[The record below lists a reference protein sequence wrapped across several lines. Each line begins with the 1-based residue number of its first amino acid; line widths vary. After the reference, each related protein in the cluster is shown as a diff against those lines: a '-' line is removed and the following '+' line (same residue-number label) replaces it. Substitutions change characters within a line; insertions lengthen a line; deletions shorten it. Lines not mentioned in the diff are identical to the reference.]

1 MNKTP
6 RPDHI
11 TGMRCTICGKTYLP
25 GEVDYVCPDHGNEGI
40 LDIEYD
46 YDAIG
51 RRISPR
57 SLAQDK
63 TCSQWRYRPL
73 LPVLPDTPAPAASVG
88 WTPLYE
94 TGRLAKS
101 VGLRT
106 LYVKDDS
113 RQPTGSLK
121 DRASALAVMK
131 AREAGADM
139 ITTAS
144 TGNAAAA
151 LAGMCAASDMA
162 CTIFVPRSAPRAK
175 VAQLLAYGA
184 RVFLVDGSYDDAF
197 ELCLKAADQYGWYNR
212 NTGFNPYMAE
222 GKKTAAYE
230 ICEQL
235 GWQCPD
241 AVFTG
246 VGDGCI
252 ISGLHKGFMDL
263 FRLGW
268 IDRLPR
274 LMGVQAEG
282 SDFLY
287 RCWQAG
293 ADPVTFPAI
302 RAHTVADSISAGLP
316 RDRRK
321 ALAAVNGTGGA
332 FLRVS
337 DEAILAA
344 IPELARASG
353 VFAEPAGASP
363 LAGLHAA
370 LAQDLVAR
378 DETCVLL
385 VTGSGLKDVDATI
398 KACDAE
404 PPVIAPT
411 LGALEDALDNVT
423 RNQES

>member
-1 MNKTP
+1 MSTTP
-6 RPDHI
+6 RPDTI
-11 TGMRCTICGKTYLP
+11 TAMRCTLCGKTYLP

-46 YDAIG
+46 YDLIG
-51 RRISPR
+51 RRISPQ
-57 SLAQDK
+57 SLAADR
-63 TCSQWRYRPL
+63 TCSQWRYRAL
-73 LPVLPDTPAPAASVG
+73 LPVLPSTPAPEASVG
-88 WTPLYE
+88 WTPLYRAD
-94 TGRLAKS
+94 RLAETL
-101 VGLRT
+101 GLDH
-106 LYVKDDS
+106 LFIKDDS

-131 AREAGADM
+131 AREAGASM

-151 LAGMCAASDMA
+151 LAGMCAASSMP
-162 CTIFVPRSAPRAK
+162 CTIFVPRSAPKAK

-197 ELCLKAADQYGWYNR
+197 ELCLAAAEKYGWYNR

-235 GWQCPD
+235 GWECPD
-241 AVFTG
+241 AVFVG

-252 ISGLHKGFMDL
+252 ISGLHKGFCDMYQ
-263 FRLGW
+263 LGW
-268 IDRLPR
+268 IDRMPR

-287 RCWQAG
+287 QAWKQG

-302 RAHTVADSISAGLP
+302 AAHTVADSISAGLP
-316 RDRRK
+316 RDRKK
-321 ALAAVNGTGGA
+321 AMTGVTDTGGA

-337 DEAILAA
+337 DEAILSA
-344 IPELARASG
+344 IPELARATG

-370 LAQDLVAR
+370 MDQGLIRR

-398 KACDAE
+398 RACVAA
-404 PPVIAPT
+404 PAVIAPT
-411 LGALEDALDNVT
+411 LDSLEDAM
-423 RNQES
+423 RNKES

>member
-1 MNKTP
+1 
-6 RPDHI
+6 
-11 TGMRCTICGKTYLP
+11 
-25 GEVDYVCPDHGNEGI
+25 
-40 LDIEYD
+40 
-46 YDAIG
+46 
-51 RRISPR
+51 
-57 SLAQDK
+57 
-63 TCSQWRYRPL
+63 
-73 LPVLPDTPAPAASVG
+73 
-88 WTPLYE
+88 
-94 TGRLAKS
+94 
-101 VGLRT
+101 
-106 LYVKDDS
+106 
-113 RQPTGSLK
+113 
-121 DRASALAVMK
+121 MK
-131 AREAGADM
+131 AREAGASV

-151 LAGMCAASDMA
+151 LAGMCAAASMP
-162 CTIFVPRSAPRAK
+162 CVIFVPQTAPRAK

-184 RVFLVDGSYDDAF
+184 NVFLVEGTYDDAF
-197 ELCLKAADQYGWYNR
+197 ELCLEASAEFGWYNR

-222 GKKTAAYE
+222 GKKTAAFE

-241 AVFTG
+241 AVFVG

-252 ISGLHKGFMDL
+252 ISGLHKGFMDM

-287 RCWQAG
+287 RCWKAG

-337 DEAILAA
+337 DDAILAA

-398 KACDAE
+398 KACDDA

-411 LGALEDALDNVT
+411 LGALEDALDNAT

>member
-1 MNKTP
+1 MNMTK
-6 RPDHI
+6 RPDHV
-11 TGMRCTICGKTYLP
+11 TGMRCTLCGKTYLP
-25 GEVDYVCPDHGNEGI
+25 EETGYVCPDHGNEGI

-51 RRISPR
+51 RRISPE
-57 SLAQDK
+57 SLAEDK
-63 TCSQWRYRPL
+63 TCTQWRYRAL
-73 LPVLPDTPAPAASVG
+73 LPVLPETPAPAAAVG

-94 TGRLAKS
+94 GRRLADS
-101 VGLRT
+101 LGLDS

-121 DRASALAVMK
+121 DRASSLAVMK
-131 AREAGADM
+131 AREAGASM

-151 LAGMCAASDMA
+151 LAGMCAADGMP

-184 RVFLVDGSYDDAF
+184 RVFLVDGTYDDAF
-197 ELCLKAADQYGWYNR
+197 ELCLSAAAEFGWYNR

-235 GWQCPD
+235 NWQCPD
-241 AVFTG
+241 AVFVG

-252 ISGLHKGFMDL
+252 ISGLHKGFLDMH
-263 FRLGW
+263 RLGW

-282 SDFLY
+282 SDFLFQ
-287 RCWQAG
+287 CWERG
-293 ADPVTFPAI
+293 ANPATFPAI
-302 RAHTVADSISAGLP
+302 RANTVADSISAGLP
-316 RDRRK
+316 RDRVK
-321 ALAAVNGTGGA
+321 AMKSVTGTGGA

-337 DEAILAA
+337 DDAILSA
-344 IPELARASG
+344 IPELAESTG
-353 VFAEPAGASP
+353 VFAEPAGAAP

-370 LAQDLVAR
+370 LDQGLVEC
-378 DETCVLL
+378 DSTCVLL
-385 VTGSGLKDVDATI
+385 VTGSGLKDVDSTI
-398 KACDAE
+398 KACGAG
-404 PPVIAPT
+404 PAVIAPT
-411 LGALEDALDNVT
+411 LEALEAAMK
-423 RNQES
+423 NQEY